1 MGLKL
6 QPWHFAIAMT
16 ACNKVR
22 LSTFTQLALTFSQ
35 GSRSDL
41 CLQLRDMMLASG
53 VSLTPLAHA
62 ASLPSLQPN
71 EAIDLARDLEASDT

>member
-1 MGLKL
+1 
-6 QPWHFAIAMT
+6 
-16 ACNKVR
+16 
-22 LSTFTQLALTFSQ
+22 
-35 GSRSDL
+35 
-41 CLQLRDMMLASG
+41 MMLASG